1 MIDPK
6 VLERHGLKPDEYDRI
21 VAFMGREPNLTELG
35 IFSVMWSEHCSYKS
49 SRVHLKTLPTE
60 GPQVLQGPGENAGA
74 IDIGEG
80 LAAVFKI
87 ESHNHPSFIE
97 PYQGAATGVGGIIR
111 DIFTMGARPI
121 ALLNSLRFGPLEAP
135 GTSRLLE
142 GVVAGIAGYGNSIGI
157 PTIGGEIAFEPSY
170 AGNPLV
176 NVFCLGIAKAT
187 DIIKGVASGVG
198 NAVYYVGAK
207 TGRDGIHGATMA
219 SAEFDDKSAEKRP
232 AVQVGDPF
240 MEKLLLEACLEVM
253 QTDTLVGIQ
262 DMGAAGL
269 TCSTTEM
276 GSRGGAGV
284 EIDVALVP
292 QRETGMTPYEIML
305 SESQE
310 RMLLV
315 VKRGREAEVERIFD
329 KWDLHASHI
338 GHVTSDGMLRVKE
351 RGTVVA
357 EIPNRALTDEAPVYR
372 RPMSEPD
379 YLADAQMLDLDEL
392 GSPERLA
399 LQAARGF
406 QPSDDNATLL
416 AVLSSPAIGSKRWV
430 YRQYDHMV
438 RTNTINLPGL
448 GAGVVRIKGTD
459 RALAVSVDGNGRYC
473 YLDPYRGAML
483 AVAEAARN
491 VACAG
496 ARPLGA
502 TNCLNFGNPER
513 PAIMWQLARA
523 VEGIG
528 AACRALGVPIT
539 GGNVSLYNE
548 TDGRSIYP
556 TPVIGVVGL
565 LAHADRVV
573 SRRFQDTGDVVIL
586 LGEDQGRG
594 ELGGSE
600 YLKVVHGVVRGMPP
614 ALDLNAERT
623 LQTLVVELADA
634 RLVRSAHDCSDGG
647 LAVTLAECCFDT
659 EGIGADV
666 SIERV
671 AVASSDALNRAG
683 ALFGESASR
692 VVVSAAPEAASD
704 VVRRARAAG
713 VPARIIGRT
722 GGGSLRIAV
731 SGEMAVDVTVADAER
746 AWSDAIAR
754 YFVKRVA

>member
-1 MIDPK
+1 MIDPHL
-6 VLERHGLKPDEYDRI
+6 LERHGLKPDEYERI
-21 VAFMGREPNLTELG
+21 VQFMGREPNLTELG

-49 SRVHLKTLPTE
+49 SRVHLRTLPTE

-74 IDIGEG
+74 VDIGDG

-121 ALLNSLRFGPLEAP
+121 ALLNSLRFGALEAP
-135 GTSRLLE
+135 GTRRLLE

-157 PTIGGEIAFEPSY
+157 PTVGGEIAFEPSY

-176 NVFCLGIAKAT
+176 NVFCLGIARAS

-198 NAVYYVGAK
+198 NSVYYVGAK

-219 SAEFDDKSAEKRP
+219 SAEFDEKSAEKRP

-253 QTDTLVGIQ
+253 QTDALVGIQ

-315 VKRGREAEVERIFD
+315 AKPGREQEVERVFE
-329 KWDLHASHI
+329 KWDLHAVRI
-338 GHVTSDGMLRVKE
+338 GTVTDDGMLRVKE

-372 RPMSEPD
+372 RPMSEPE
-379 YLADAQMLDLDEL
+379 YVREAQQLDLDKGPYPFSESEL
-392 GSPERLA
+392 AQKGFGPILLA
-399 LQAARGF
+399 L
-406 QPSDDNATLL
+406 L
-416 AVLSSPAIGSKRWV
+416 ASPTIASKRWV

-438 RTNTINLPGL
+438 RTNTINLPGM

-459 RALAVSVDGNGRYC
+459 RALAMSVDGNGRYG

-491 VACAG
+491 VACSG
-496 ARPLGA
+496 ARPLAA

-513 PAIMWQLARA
+513 PAIMWQFARA
-523 VEGIG
+523 VEGMG
-528 AACRALGVPIT
+528 AACRALDVPIT

-548 TDGRSIYP
+548 TDGNAVYP
-556 TPVIGVVGL
+556 TPTIGVVGL
-565 LAHADRVV
+565 LEHADRVV
-573 SRRFQDTGDVVIL
+573 GRRFQESGDAIVL
-586 LGEDQGRG
+586 LGEGRG

-600 YLKVVHGVVRGMPP
+600 YLKVVHDLVRGTPP
-614 ALDLNAERT
+614 SLDLRAERS
-623 LQTLVVELADA
+623 LQDLLVALAAD

-647 LAVTLAECCFDT
+647 LAVALAECCFET
-659 EGIGADV
+659 IGIGAEV
-666 SIERV
+666 SIDGVEVARDARV
-671 AVASSDALNRAG
+671 NVAA

-692 VVVSAAPEAASD
+692 VVISVAPADVTRVLEQAS
-704 VVRRARAAG
+704 AAG
-713 VPARIIGRT
+713 VPARLIGQT
-722 GGGSLRIAV
+722 GGNRLR
-731 SGEMAVDVTVADAER
+731 MAVGGEIVVDTAVTEAER
-746 AWSDAIAR
+746 AWSTAIEQ
-754 YFVKRVA
+754 YFAKRVA

>member
-1 MIDPK
+1 MIDK
-6 VLERHGLKPDEYDRI
+6 AVLERHGLKPDEYERI

-49 SRVHLKTLPTE
+49 SRVHLKTLPTG

-74 IDIGEG
+74 VDIGGG

-121 ALLNSLRFGPLEAP
+121 ALLNSLRFGSLDDAA
-135 GTSRLLE
+135 TRRLLE
-142 GVVAGIAGYGNSIGI
+142 GVVAGIGGYGNSIGI
-157 PTIGGEIAFEPSY
+157 PTVGGEIAFEPWY

-176 NVFCLGIAKAT
+176 NVFCLGIARAT
-187 DIIKGVASGVG
+187 DIIKGVASGAG

-253 QTDTLVGIQ
+253 KTDALVGIQ

-276 GSRGGAGV
+276 GSRGGAGI
-284 EIDVALVP
+284 EIDVSLVP

-338 GHVTSDGMLRVKE
+338 GEVTSDGILRVKE
-351 RGTVVA
+351 RGVVVA
-357 EIPNRALTDEAPVYR
+357 EIPNRALTDEAPLYR
-372 RPMSEPD
+372 RPMATPE
-379 YLADAQMLDLDEL
+379 YLAEVQRLDLDEL
-392 GSPERLA
+392 AASSGAKRSPADVL
-399 LQAARGF
+399 L
-406 QPSDDNATLL
+406 SLL
-416 AVLSSPAIGSKRWV
+416 ASPTIGSKRWV

-438 RTNTINLPGL
+438 RTNTINLPGM
-448 GAGVVRIKGTD
+448 GAGVVRIKETD
-459 RALAVSVDGNGRYC
+459 TALAMSVDGNGRYC
-473 YLDPYRGAML
+473 YLDPRHGAML

-496 ARPLGA
+496 GRPLAA

-513 PAIMWQLARA
+513 PAIMWQLAQA
-523 VEGIG
+523 IEGIG
-528 AACRALGVPIT
+528 EACRALDTPIT

-548 TDGRSIYP
+548 TDGRAIYP
-556 TPVIGVVGL
+556 TPIIGVVGL
-565 LAHADRVV
+565 LARADHVV
-573 SRRFQDTGDVVIL
+573 ARRFRSAGDVVML
-586 LGEDQGRG
+586 LGNAGG

-600 YLKVVHGVVRGMPP
+600 YLKLVHGVVRGKPP
-614 ALDLNAERT
+614 ALDLAAERA
-623 LQTLVVELADA
+623 LQTLVVELAGA
-634 RLVRSAHDCSDGG
+634 GLMRSAHDCSDGG

-659 EGIGADV
+659 ECIGADV
-666 SIERV
+666 ALDRI
-671 AVASSDALNRAG
+671 AVAQSDAINLA
-683 ALFGESASR
+683 AVLFGETASR
-692 VVVSAAPEAASD
+692 VVISVAREG
-704 VVRRARAAG
+704 VQEVTRRAAAAG
-713 VPARIIGRT
+713 VPVSAIGKT
-722 GGGSLRIAV
+722 GGRSLKIAV
-731 SGEMAVDVTVADAER
+731 GGDVVVDVAVVDAER
-746 AWSDAIAR
+746 AWSDAIER
-754 YFVKRVA
+754 YFARRVA

>member
-1 MIDPK
+1 MIEPQI
-6 VLERHGLKPDEYDRI
+6 LERHGLTPDEYDRI
-21 VAFMGREPNLTELG
+21 VVLLGREPNLTEVG

-74 IDIGEG
+74 IDIGDG

-121 ALLNSLRFGPLEAP
+121 ALMNSLRFGSLEAS
-135 GTSRLLE
+135 GTRRILE

-157 PTIGGEIAFEPSY
+157 PTVGGEIVFEPSY

-176 NVFCLGIAKAT
+176 NVFCLGTAKAS
-187 DIIKGVASGVG
+187 DIIKGVASGAG
-198 NAVYYVGAK
+198 NPVYYVGAK

-253 QTDTLVGIQ
+253 QTDALVGIQ

-276 GSRGGAGV
+276 GSRGGAGI
-284 EIDVALVP
+284 EIDVSLVP
-292 QRETGMTPYEIML
+292 QRESGMTPYETML

-315 VKRGREAEVERIFD
+315 VKKGREQEVERVFG
-329 KWDLHASHI
+329 KWDLHAVCI
-338 GHVTSDGMLRVKE
+338 GEVTTDGLLRVKN
-351 RGTVVA
+351 RGEVVA

-372 RPMSEPD
+372 RPMEPPAYLSE
-379 YLADAQMLDLDEL
+379 LQALDLDTL
-392 GSPERLA
+392 GSRA
-399 LQAARGF
+399 QASSG
-406 QPSDDNATLL
+406 NETLL
-416 AVLSSPAIGSKRWV
+416 AVLASPTVASKEWA

-438 RTNTINLPGL
+438 RTNTVNLPGL
-448 GAGVVRIKGTD
+448 GAGVVRVKGTT
-459 RALAVSVDGNGRYC
+459 RALGMSVDGNGRYC
-473 YLDPYRGAML
+473 YLDPCRGAML

-491 VACAG
+491 VACSG

-513 PAIMWQLARA
+513 PTIMWQFAKA

-528 AACRALGVPIT
+528 TACRALDVPIT

-548 TDGRSIYP
+548 TDGSAIYP

-565 LAHADRVV
+565 LEHADRVL
-573 SRRFQDTGDVVIL
+573 SRRFQSSGDTIIL
-586 LGEDQGRG
+586 LGTGRG

-600 YLKVVHGVVRGMPP
+600 YLKVMHGLVRGAPP
-614 ALDLNAERT
+614 SLDLAAERT
-623 LQTLVVELADA
+623 LQALIVSLAEA
-634 RLVRSAHDCSDGG
+634 QLVRSAHDCSDGG
-647 LAVTLAECCFDT
+647 LAVTLAECCFGT
-659 EGIGADV
+659 GGTGADI
-666 SIERV
+666 SIGGMSV
-671 AVASSDALNRAG
+671 ARDAGVNEAA

-692 VVVSAAPEAASD
+692 IVVSAAGKSVEHVLEQA
-704 VVRRARAAG
+704 AAG
-713 VPARIIGRT
+713 GIPAEVIGRT
-722 GGGSLRIAV
+722 GGRLLRITV
-731 SGEMAVDVTVADAER
+731 GGRLAVDVPIDEAER
-746 AWSDAIAR
+746 AWASTLERHFAR
-754 YFVKRVA
+754 RVA